1 MTAYLRHV
9 LRCFETAAA
18 RAAYDEHPSRDNHE
32 RVIVAVQAQ
41 LAARMEYLL
50 EETASQETAHV

>member
-1 MTAYLRHV
+1 MTPYVRLV

-18 RAAYDEHPSRDNHE
+18 RAAYREHPSRDNHE

-41 LAARMEYLL
+41 LAARMDYLL
-50 EETASQETAHV
+50 ETASQETAHV